1 VENPERMKGPL
12 REPRRPNLATIV
24 GSGLA
29 VAAAGSL
36 LAFSS
41 LAEQAG
47 LRGLAT
53 GGLQPTVPGRGGGT
67 RAIVV
72 SAPAAPDG
80 EPATAEETL
89 RELVA
94 RVGSEDPVR
103 SEPVVATAPVGGPVR
118 RRPAEKDDPAR
129 RERRDPVLAARR
141 TATAAPEHAEAA
153 EAYGPPYGKAK
164 GHDERDDPAKSKTPR
179 KQKRVRSQDAPEGP
193 VYAKTNR
200 AGGKSP
206 KAPKMKRVTRSAP
219 ASHGNSKGRGHD
231 KHAHGKGKGKGHG
244 KHGH

>member
-1 VENPERMKGPL
+1 MRRPL

-47 LRGLAT
+47 LQGLAT
-53 GGLQPTVPGRGGGT
+53 GGLQPAVPGRSRGT
-67 RAIVV
+67 PAIVIA
-72 SAPAAPDG
+72 APAALPG
-80 EPATAEETL
+80 EPAPAGETL

-94 RVGSEDPVR
+94 RVASEDPVR
-103 SEPVVATAPVGGPVR
+103 SERVARAPLGRPVR
-118 RRPAEKDDPAR
+118 QRPAAKDEPDRPERRTDPAF
-129 RERRDPVLAARR
+129 AAR
-141 TATAAPEHAEAA
+141 TVATAAPEDDATA

-164 GHDERDDPAKSKTPR
+164 GHHKHEKPAERKAPR
-179 KQKRVRSQDAPEGP
+179 RQDATRSRETPDAP
-193 VYAKTNR
+193 VYAKTK
-200 AGGKSP
+200 ASEGKKP
-206 KAPKMKRVTRSAP
+206 KAPKMKKVTKGGS
-219 ASHGNSKGRGHD
+219 ASHGKGKGHG
-231 KHAHGKGKGKGHG
+231 KHAHAHGKGKGHG